1 MLRVVDN
8 WSVIA
13 SSVER
18 VVGRRDALGIAALIS
33 LGLISS
39 DAGRDLV
46 VAAKK
51 NKKRKKEKK
60 DKKGKDTQG
69 ASSSGRE
76 VVRVAQK
83 YKGAKY
89 TWGGASP
96 KGFDCSGFT
105 WYVYQK
111 ATGMDIT
118 RGVEEQWQLGHSV
131 GRGEWQPGDIVFF
144 ENTFER
150 GLSHVG
156 IYMSGVDFI
165 HAENEQTGVVVS
177 SLDSDYYSQHYAGA
191 RRLL

>member
-1 MLRVVDN
+1 MLQVQGVNKRDVPR
-8 WSVIA
+8 
-13 SSVER
+13 SSVDR
-18 VVGRRDALGIAALIS
+18 VIRRRDAIGLAALAA

-46 VAAKK
+46 DAA
-51 NKKRKKEKK
+51 KK
-60 DKKGKDTQG
+60 DKKRKNDKKGKHKQDVSG
-69 ASSSGRE
+69 SGRE

-89 TWGGASP
+89 TWGGSSP

-118 RGVEEQWQLGHSV
+118 HGVEEQWQLGHSV

-156 IYMSGVDFI
+156 IYTSGDDFI
-165 HAENEQTGVVVS
+165 HAENEQTGVVIS